1 MVAAM
6 LAAAA
11 RLIGISPDIAKV
23 IAVLF
28 AIALVLGSAWGG
40 YAYIKHSGA
49 LAERARVE
57 KENTDAIIK
66 GTGAGRSFDDCLA
79 AGGLWDFRRQ
89 RCVGA
94 SGGDR

>member
-23 IAVLF
+23 VAILI
-28 AIALVLGSAWGG
+28 AIALALGSAWGG

-57 KENTDAIIK
+57 KENTDAIVK
-66 GTGAGRSFDDCLA
+66 GIATSRSFDECLN
-79 AGGLWDFRRQ
+79 AGGVWDFRRQ
-89 RCVGA
+89 RCSGA

>member
-1 MVAAM
+1 MRAAI

-11 RLIGISPDIAKV
+11 RLLGLSPDAVKV
-23 IAVLF
+23 IAILIV
-28 AIALVLGSAWGG
+28 IAAALGSAWGG
-40 YAYIKHSGA
+40 YAYIKHSGV
-49 LAERARVE
+49 LQERARVE